1 MNEMK
6 NIKPFSSSKSRTW
19 MTASVLAALVAGC
32 GGGGGDGGS
41 STSGTLGVSLTDAP
55 ACGFD
60 EVNVT
65 VTKVRINQSSS
76 AGEND
81 GGWTDITLS
90 PARKINLLDWNNGG
104 ITALGETPLAAGHY
118 SQLRLV
124 LDPNTSNGLANSIVL
139 VGSNTETPLVT
150 PSAVQSGIKLVNEFD
165 VASGQRVDLLMDFDA
180 CKSIVKRGNGVYALK
195 PVIRVV
201 PFVLNGI
208 NGFVDTAMLS
218 SGVMVTAQ
226 QNGVIVQTT
235 APNTTTGE
243 FFLARLPAGSYDV
256 VLTANGRSTAVIA
269 GVLVAT
275 STSVVPVSNTVTRIT
290 MPTSLNRT
298 VSGTAVLNPVST
310 TELAYVAAK
319 QTFGSAPTVT
329 VKSMAA
335 DDLNGGA
342 YSLSLPIGEP
352 LLGQFGTGILPI
364 ALPMQLG
371 MAGKY
376 SVAAS
381 ATGYQTQSF
390 SKDISVANATQAF
403 VLVP

>member
-1 MNEMK
+1 MK
-6 NIKPFSSSKSRTW
+6 NIKPFSCTKSRTW

-32 GGGGGDGGS
+32 GGGDGDGGS

-65 VTKVRINQSSS
+65 VTKVRVHQSSS

-90 PARKINLLDWNNGG
+90 PAKKINLLDLNNGVLMP
-104 ITALGETPLAAGHY
+104 LGETPLAAGHY

-124 LDPNTSNGLANSIVL
+124 LDPNTSNGLVNSV
-139 VGSNTETPLVT
+139 VPTGGVETALVT

-208 NGFVDTAMLS
+208 NGFVDTTMLS

-256 VLTANGRSTAVIA
+256 V
-269 GVLVAT
+269 
-275 STSVVPVSNTVTRIT
+275 
-290 MPTSLNRT
+290 
-298 VSGTAVLNPVST
+298 
-310 TELAYVAAK
+310 
-319 QTFGSAPTVT
+319 
-329 VKSMAA
+329 
-335 DDLNGGA
+335 
-342 YSLSLPIGEP
+342 
-352 LLGQFGTGILPI
+352 
-364 ALPMQLG
+364 
-371 MAGKY
+371 
-376 SVAAS
+376 
-381 ATGYQTQSF
+381 
-390 SKDISVANATQAF
+390 
-403 VLVP
+403 

>member
-1 MNEMK
+1 
-6 NIKPFSSSKSRTW
+6 
-19 MTASVLAALVAGC
+19 
-32 GGGGGDGGS
+32 
-41 STSGTLGVSLTDAP
+41 
-55 ACGFD
+55 
-60 EVNVT
+60 
-65 VTKVRINQSSS
+65 
-76 AGEND
+76 
-81 GGWTDITLS
+81 
-90 PARKINLLDWNNGG
+90 WNNGG

-180 CKSIVKRGNGVYALK
+180 CKSIVQRGNGVYALK

-208 NGFVDTAMLS
+208 NGFVDTTMLS

-275 STSVVPVSNTVTRIT
+275 ETSVVPVSNTVTRIT
-290 MPTSLNRT
+290 MPVSTTGT

-329 VKSMAA
+329 VKTVVA
-335 DDLNGGA
+335 DELNGGA
-342 YSLSLPIGEP
+342 YSLSLPTGEP

-364 ALPMQLG
+364 ALPMQAG
-371 MAGKY
+371 MAGQY

-390 SKDISVANATQAF
+390 SKDIFVANATQDF

>member
-1 MNEMK
+1 MK

-32 GGGGGDGGS
+32 GGGDGDGGS

-65 VTKVRINQSSS
+65 VTKVRVHQSSS

-90 PARKINLLDWNNGG
+90 PAKKINLLDLNNGVLMP
-104 ITALGETPLAAGHY
+104 LGETPLAAGHY

-124 LDPNTSNGLANSIVL
+124 LDPNTSNGLVNSV
-139 VGSNTETPLVT
+139 VPTGGVETALVT

-208 NGFVDTAMLS
+208 NGFVDTTMLS

-275 STSVVPVSNTVTRIT
+275 ETSVVPVSNTVTRIT
-290 MPTSLNRT
+290 MPVSTTGT

-329 VKSMAA
+329 VKTVVA
-335 DDLNGGA
+335 DELNGGA
-342 YSLSLPIGEP
+342 YSLSLPTGEP

-371 MAGKY
+371 MAGQY

>member
-1 MNEMK
+1 
-6 NIKPFSSSKSRTW
+6 

-65 VTKVRINQSSS
+65 VTKVRVHQSSS

-275 STSVVPVSNTVTRIT
+275 ETSVVPVSNTVTRIT
-290 MPTSLNRT
+290 MPVSTTGT

>member
-65 VTKVRINQSSS
+65 VTKVRINQSST

>member
-1 MNEMK
+1 MTSTEK
-6 NIKPFSSSKSRTW
+6 LSRTNW
-19 MTASVLAALVAGC
+19 WNGFAASVLAALVTGC
-32 GGGGGDGGS
+32 GGGGGGVAP
-41 STSGTLGVSLTDAP
+41 GTLGVSLTDAP

-60 EVNVT
+60 AVNVT
-65 VTKVRINQSSS
+65 VTKVRVNQSST
-76 AGEND
+76 ATEND
-81 GGWTDITLS
+81 GGWTDITLNPS
-90 PARKINLLDWNNGG
+90 RKINLLDWNNGG
-104 ITALGETPLAAGHY
+104 LTSLGETPLSAGHY

-124 LDPNTSNGLANSIVL
+124 LDPNTSNGLANSV
-139 VGSNTETPLVT
+139 VPTGGVETPLVT

-195 PVIRVV
+195 PVIKVV

-208 NGFVDTAMLS
+208 NGFVDPALLV
-218 SGVMVTAQ
+218 SGVMATAQ
-226 QNGVIVQTT
+226 QNGVVVQTT

-243 FFLARLPAGSYDV
+243 FFLARLPAGTYDV

-275 STSVVPVSNTVTRIT
+275 ATSVVPVSNTVTRIT
-290 MPTSLNRT
+290 MPISANGT
-298 VSGTAVLNPVST
+298 VSGNTTLNPPNTATV
-310 TELAYVAAK
+310 AYVAAK
-319 QTFGSAPTVT
+319 QSFGASPTVT
-329 VKSMAA
+329 VKSVAV
-335 DDLNGGA
+335 DELNGGA

-364 ALPMQLG
+364 TLNLQSGL
-371 MAGKY
+371 AGKY

-381 ATGYQTQSF
+381 ATGYQTQSV
-390 SKDISVANATQAF
+390 SKDISGANATQDF